1 MLLVFCGAVEYSGS
15 QESTSGETGRRSGL
29 KIRRPL
35 DGPYGFE
42 SHLVQA
48 CFVFGFHLKKTAA
61 RGRMGGREVPWAQ
74 EKGF

>member
-1 MLLVFCGAVEYSGS
+1 
-15 QESTSGETGRRSGL
+15 
-29 KIRRPL
+29 
-35 DGPYGFE
+35 
-42 SHLVQA
+42 VQA